1 MNSQSNNKQQSMR
14 MKKKS
19 SELFYNN
26 NISKDNIKLELDTND
41 VSNDT
46 KNNKDLNKKTGNI
59 IKFKNNHPDNLIAP
73 YKIGERIAQIKIQ
86 EVIPIEFVEVESWKK
101 YNSENTVEPN
111 INNIKTI
118 KCTCNIF

>member
-1 MNSQSNNKQQSMR
+1 MNSESNNKQQSMR

-26 NISKDNIKLELDTND
+26 NISKENIKLELETND

-59 IKFKNNHPDNLIAP
+59 IKLKKKKVKFNK
-73 YKIGERIAQIKIQ
+73 K
-86 EVIPIEFVEVESWKK
+86 IEFIEVESWKK

-111 INNIKTI
+111 INNKKTI

>member
-1 MNSQSNNKQQSMR
+1 MNSESNNKQQSMR

-26 NISKDNIKLELDTND
+26 NISKDNIKLELETND
-41 VSNDT
+41 ASNDA
-46 KNNKDLNKKTGNI
+46 KNNKDLNKKTENI
-59 IKFKNNHPDNLIAP
+59 IKLKKKKVKFNK
-73 YKIGERIAQIKIQ
+73 KIEL
-86 EVIPIEFVEVESWKK
+86 VEVESWKK

-111 INNIKTI
+111 IKNKKTI

>member
-1 MNSQSNNKQQSMR
+1 MNSESNNKQQSMR

-26 NISKDNIKLELDTND
+26 NISKENIKLELETND

-59 IKFKNNHPDNLIAP
+59 IKLKKRKLNLT
-73 YKIGERIAQIKIQ
+73 
-86 EVIPIEFVEVESWKK
+86 KK
-101 YNSENTVEPN
+101 LSL
-111 INNIKTI
+111 
-118 KCTCNIF
+118 